1 MRFSTQW
8 LIAMSTIVAPLILLL
23 PLGIFW
29 VWQQGLLLWWLGISI
44 ICTVIGWGWAYYLRI
59 HKIETLTNA
68 PEVTPNSH
76 WSDTGNAA
84 WQKVEAVANK
94 VTVEDY
100 PFGQYEKL
108 IELGK
113 NVLKMVADHYHPE
126 SDNSLLEIPLPYLL
140 RIVELV
146 SADLRTNF
154 VAQVPGS
161 HIFTINSMMRGHQ
174 LTTQASKYYNLYRA
188 VSLPLSPIFSLL
200 REIKDSFSKRVL
212 YAAADNVKL
221 WLLKTYVKKVGY
233 YGIELYSGNI
243 VLDKN
248 AFDNYLTDYS
258 EQDLQSVQ
266 ETPAT
271 EPLRFLVLGQVKAGK
286 SSLIN
291 AILGEAKAIVDVLP
305 STQQLTPYLVKR
317 DGLEQAILL
326 DSIGY
331 EDKQAGTQLCAQIEA
346 DILKSDLIFLVCKAN
361 SAARQS
367 DKQVL
372 DEINRL
378 FKTHV
383 DIAKPPVLVILTY
396 IDQLRPLREWQPPY
410 NIVNPNTP
418 KAHAIR
424 QVMEIVATD
433 LQLDISQIIPVNLK
447 DEALYYNVEEGV
459 IPALLATL
467 NEAERIRYLRCI
479 QLFKKA
485 EYWQHLWTQT
495 CNAGTVMVNAAS
507 GFIKEFK

>member
-1 MRFSTQW
+1 
-8 LIAMSTIVAPLILLL
+8 MSTIVAPLILLL

-29 VWQQGLLLWWLGISI
+29 MWEQGLLLWWLGTSV
-44 ICTVIGWGWAYYLRI
+44 ICTVIGWGWAYYLRVQ
-59 HKIETLTNA
+59 KIETLTNA
-68 PEVTPNSH
+68 PKVAPNSH

-84 WQKVEAVANK
+84 WQKVEAVATK

-100 PFGQYEKL
+100 PFTQYEKL
-108 IELGK
+108 VELGK

-174 LTTQASKYYNLYRA
+174 LTTKASKYYNLYRA
-188 VSLPLSPIFSLL
+188 ISLPLSPIFSLL
-200 REIKDSFSKRVL
+200 REIKDSFSKRVFN
-212 YAAADNVKL
+212 AAADSIKL
-221 WLLKTYVKKVGY
+221 WLLQTYVKKVGY
-233 YGIELYSGNI
+233 YGIELYSGNM
-243 VLDKN
+243 VLDES
-248 AFDNYLTDYS
+248 AFESYLTTYS
-258 EQDLQSVQ
+258 EQDLHSIQ
-266 ETPAT
+266 ETPPADS
-271 EPLRFLVLGQVKAGK
+271 LKFLVLGQVKAGK

-291 AILGEAKAIVDVLP
+291 AILGEMRAIVDVLP
-305 STQQLTPYLVKR
+305 STQQFTPYLVKR

-326 DSIGY
+326 DSVGY
-331 EDKQAGTQLCAQIEA
+331 EDEQAGTQLCVQIEA
-346 DILKSDLIFLVCKAN
+346 DLLKSDLIFLVCQAN

-372 DEINRL
+372 NEINRL
-378 FKTHV
+378 FQTHV
-383 DIAKPPVLVILTY
+383 DIAKPPVLVILTH

-424 QVMEIVATD
+424 QVMEVVATN

-447 DEALYYNVEEGV
+447 SEALYYNVEEGI

-467 NEAERIRYLRCI
+467 SEAERIRYLRCM
-479 QLFKKA
+479 QSFKKA
-485 EYWQHLWTQT
+485 EYWQQLWTQT
-495 CNAGTVMVNAAS
+495 CNAGTVVVNAAS
-507 GFIKEFK
+507 SWIK